1 MNPDFGR
8 LEELSKTLNQS
19 SDELTK
25 HLSEIQSKLQ
35 DLNLGLKVWVENPP
49 IYKKDLGDRQWEFA
63 YLGYGKTGMGKWALL
78 VKTTVETEPAD
89 AEYDPWKT
97 ESIFAIRPLLE
108 ASRHLKVAAVDE
120 IESLFEV
127 LEEEA
132 ERVSTA
138 VTKAAELASK

>member
-49 IYKKDLGDRQWEFA
+49 IYKKDLVCCPG
-63 YLGYGKTGMGKWALL
+63 
-78 VKTTVETEPAD
+78 
-89 AEYDPWKT
+89 
-97 ESIFAIRPLLE
+97 S
-108 ASRHLKVAAVDE
+108 SRC
-120 IESLFEV
+120 
-127 LEEEA
+127 
-132 ERVSTA
+132 
-138 VTKAAELASK
+138 